1 MSLAGAS
8 AANGAAASGPG
19 TGGLPKSL
27 AGESAGESAE
37 AGPRLL
43 LPGLSALGGD
53 SVGGEDDEL
62 VGEDAGE
69 LEEGDDLGDAVG
81 VVVVGELAVG
91 GVADLDG
98 ELAGD
103 DVVVGE
109 GVGVL

>member
-19 TGGLPKSL
+19 TGGLPISL
-27 AGESAGESAE
+27 AGESAGESAA

-81 VVVVGELAVG
+81 VVVGELAVG